1 MQIIALINQKGGV
14 GKITCAITIN
24 IEAGLNKLRKRVLL
38 IDLDPQAILFLLILV
53 PSSLN
58 LSILAG
64 YL

>member
-1 MQIIALINQKGGV
+1 V
-14 GKITCAITIN
+14 GKITCAIN
-24 IEAGLNKLRKRVLL
+24 IGAGLNKLKKHILL
-38 IDLDPQAILFLLILV
+38 IDLDPQAIFLLILV